1 MSSIKLFQ
9 KLKKKE
15 SSDDDTSESKAKAKA
30 KAKVKAKAKE
40 RKRLQSHPRYLQF
53 DLFALL
59 TYMSAISS
67 ARVSRSELFKY
78 ASQLPYSSAQYF
90 RNVYILAEKLNI
102 DYAEGCRLVAERT
115 EVDEVKS
122 LLLRL
127 AGALTSGEDEGEF
140 LMREAEAMGE
150 LYGNRYERD
159 VESLKK
165 WTDAY
170 VTLVV
175 ASSLIVIVS
184 VISMMIYNIGTTVV
198 VGLAMTMVFVT
209 ILGGWIIYISAP
221 KEIVTRVRGPSSK
234 LQKRGMKLFKILMP
248 TAFTIAA
255 VMVLKGVDLGWVFIM
270 FAVFLVVPG
279 WLFSKDDRVIAKKD
293 FDMATAVRV
302 LGGVTSAIGT
312 TVAEALNQIDRRS
325 LGAVTPEMTVL
336 MYRLGAGINPKTC
349 WNAFVDE
356 VGSELVDRTVFMF
369 TDAIN
374 LGGDAGRV
382 GIASSV
388 FASKIAFLRATRGMV
403 AATFRWL
410 ILPLHGAMIGLLQF
424 IPEIMGLFSLSIT
437 ESAEMLSDNTSLN
450 SVNSN
455 VPIGEI
461 FTFGQINLDLV
472 NFLVTFVTIVL
483 TLSNAYAPK
492 AADGGN
498 NIKIAYNLSI
508 MMTITGIL
516 MIVVP
521 MAARGLFK
529 SIIEGTP

>member
-1 MSSIKLFQ
+1 MSSIKLLQ
-9 KLKKKE
+9 KLKKKV
-15 SSDDDTSESKAKAKA
+15 SSDDSSSEGNAE
-30 KAKVKAKAKE
+30 VKKE
-40 RKRLQSHPRYLQF
+40 KRVQSHPRYLQL
-53 DLFALL
+53 DLFAQL
-59 TYMSAISS
+59 TYMSSISS
-67 ARVSRSELFKY
+67 ARVSRSELFKF
-78 ASQLPYSSAQYF
+78 ASQLPYSSSKYF

-115 EVDEVKS
+115 EIDEVKS

-140 LMREAEAMGE
+140 LMREAEVMGE
-150 LYGNRYERD
+150 IFGNRYERD

-184 VISMMIYNIGTTVV
+184 VISMMIYNVGTGVV

-221 KEIVTRVRGPSSK
+221 KEIVTRVSGPSSK
-234 LQKRGMKLFKILMP
+234 LQRRGTKLFKIFMP
-248 TAFTIAA
+248 TATVIAA
-255 VMVLKGVDLGWVFIM
+255 LMLLRGTELGWIFIM
-270 FAVFLVVPG
+270 FSVFLVVPG
-279 WLFSKDDRVIAKKD
+279 WLLGKDEKFVAKKD
-293 FDMATAVRV
+293 FDMSTAVRV

-325 LGAVTPEMTVL
+325 LGALTPEMTAL
-336 MYRLGAGINPKTC
+336 KHRLSAGINPDVC
-349 WNAFVDE
+349 WAAFVDE
-356 VGSELVDRTVFMF
+356 VGSELVERTVFMF

-374 LGGDAGRV
+374 LGGDPGKV

-424 IPEIMGLFSLSIT
+424 IPEIMGLFSVSIT
-437 ESAEMLSDNTSLN
+437 ESADTLSDNN
-450 SVNSN
+450 SSNLPNSN
-455 VPIGEI
+455 VPVGEI
-461 FTFGQINLDLV
+461 FSFGQIDLGLV
-472 NFLVTFVTIVL
+472 GFLVTFVTIVL

-492 AADGGN
+492 AAEGGN
-498 NIKIAYNLSI
+498 NIKVAYNLSI

-529 SIIEGTP
+529 SIIEGSP

>member
-40 RKRLQSHPRYLQF
+40 RKRLQSHPRYLHF

-115 EVDEVKS
+115 GVDEVKS

-175 ASSLIVIVS
+175 A
-184 VISMMIYNIGTTVV
+184 
-198 VGLAMTMVFVT
+198 
-209 ILGGWIIYISAP
+209 
-221 KEIVTRVRGPSSK
+221 
-234 LQKRGMKLFKILMP
+234 
-248 TAFTIAA
+248 
-255 VMVLKGVDLGWVFIM
+255 
-270 FAVFLVVPG
+270 
-279 WLFSKDDRVIAKKD
+279 
-293 FDMATAVRV
+293 
-302 LGGVTSAIGT
+302 
-312 TVAEALNQIDRRS
+312 
-325 LGAVTPEMTVL
+325 
-336 MYRLGAGINPKTC
+336 
-349 WNAFVDE
+349 
-356 VGSELVDRTVFMF
+356 
-369 TDAIN
+369 
-374 LGGDAGRV
+374 
-382 GIASSV
+382 
-388 FASKIAFLRATRGMV
+388 
-403 AATFRWL
+403 
-410 ILPLHGAMIGLLQF
+410 
-424 IPEIMGLFSLSIT
+424 
-437 ESAEMLSDNTSLN
+437 
-450 SVNSN
+450 
-455 VPIGEI
+455 
-461 FTFGQINLDLV
+461 
-472 NFLVTFVTIVL
+472 
-483 TLSNAYAPK
+483 
-492 AADGGN
+492 
-498 NIKIAYNLSI
+498 
-508 MMTITGIL
+508 
-516 MIVVP
+516 
-521 MAARGLFK
+521 
-529 SIIEGTP
+529 